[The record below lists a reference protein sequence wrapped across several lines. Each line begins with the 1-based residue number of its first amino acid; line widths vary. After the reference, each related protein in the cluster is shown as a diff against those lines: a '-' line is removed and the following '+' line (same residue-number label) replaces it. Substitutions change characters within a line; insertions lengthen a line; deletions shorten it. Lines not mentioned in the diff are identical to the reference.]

1 MEKNVEKSNNFEDF
15 TTLSLYVDKTFELI
29 NKKIIDYQSE

>member
-1 MEKNVEKSNNFEDF
+1 MDNDVEKSNNFEDF